1 MKTNSTWRLHGV
13 RALNRNVFL
22 RWYVRVGAQ
31 LSANQLFQPFWRP
44 PSARCCCLEEVGV
57 CWTMNGG
64 RTPPEGCES
73 PVQGPCQPSH
83 RWHHYRK
90 SWQRSDPQPASQ
102 QPLDRYKW
110 RTSACLAPRAAKM
123 AAPKGNGQKR
133 ESRHRRLL
141 SLPRFSTIRH
151 DQSGDESSTGHEGP
165 ARTGTL
171 RRIFPYLRSMSEPGT
186 GSGPARTAVRKVGS
200 DAAQQASSISSFI
213 SSFSQ
218 RISRVLRDEP
228 QTEGAES
235 GRTFS
240 FHQGRHET
248 RILNCDTVPVKR
260 SRMPRLIRRQ
270 NRK

>member
-1 MKTNSTWRLHGV
+1 M
-13 RALNRNVFL
+13 
-22 RWYVRVGAQ
+22 
-31 LSANQLFQPFWRP
+31 
-44 PSARCCCLEEVGV
+44 

-73 PVQGPCQPSH
+73 PVQGPCQASH

-90 SWQRSDPQPASQ
+90 SWQRSDPQPSPE

-123 AAPKGNGQKR
+123 AAPKGNGQNR
-133 ESRHRRLL
+133 ESLHRRLL
-141 SLPRFSTIRH
+141 SLPRFSTVRH

-171 RRIFPYLRSMSEPGT
+171 RRIFPYFRSMSEPGT

-200 DAAQQASSISSFI
+200 DAAQRASSISSFI

-248 RILNCDTVPVKR
+248 RILNCDTVPVKQ
-260 SRMPRLIRRQ
+260 SQMPRLIRRQ
-270 NRK
+270 NRE